1 MLSKMSYKRLI
12 GIVLIVS
19 IFLFA
24 SKSFLYAEEDM
35 QQGLPSGPGV
45 DLVLGNCTICHSTSI
60 ILQNHMDREAWDK
73 TITWMQKEQGMWELE
88 ADDRKAILEY
98 LSKHQGINQNMNR
111 NSKRKQ
117 SMYEFDYSANPL

>member
-1 MLSKMSYKRLI
+1 MLSKISYKKLI
-12 GIVLIVS
+12 WIVLIIS
-19 IFLFA
+19 IFLIA
-24 SKSFLYAEEDM
+24 SNSLLYAEENM
-35 QQGLPSGPGV
+35 QQGLHSGPGI

>member
-1 MLSKMSYKRLI
+1 MHSKISYKKPI
-12 GIVLIVS
+12 WIILIVS

-24 SKSFLYAEEDM
+24 SNSFLYAEEDM
-35 QQGLPSGPGV
+35 QQGLPSGAGI

-60 ILQNHMDREAWDK
+60 ILQNHMDRKAWDK

>member
-1 MLSKMSYKRLI
+1 MLSKISYKKLTW
-12 GIVLIVS
+12 IVLIMS
-19 IFLFA
+19 IFIFVSNSL
-24 SKSFLYAEEDM
+24 LYAEEDM
-35 QQGLPSGPGV
+35 QQGLPSGPGI

>member
-88 ADDRKAILEY
+88 AGDRKAILEY

>member
-1 MLSKMSYKRLI
+1 MLSKISYKKLTW
-12 GIVLIVS
+12 IVLIMS
-19 IFLFA
+19 IFIFVSNSL
-24 SKSFLYAEEDM
+24 LYAEEDM
-35 QQGLPSGPGV
+35 QQGLPSGPGI

-73 TITWMQKEQGMWELE
+73 TITWMQKEQAMWELE

>member
-1 MLSKMSYKRLI
+1 MLSKISYKKLTW
-12 GIVLIVS
+12 IVLIMS
-19 IFLFA
+19 IFIFVSNSL
-24 SKSFLYAEEDM
+24 LYAEEDM
-35 QQGLPSGPGV
+35 QQGLPSGPGIE
-45 DLVLGNCTICHSTSI
+45 LVLGNCTICHSTSI
-60 ILQNHMDREAWDK
+60 ILQNHLDREAWDK

>member
-1 MLSKMSYKRLI
+1 MLSKISYKKLTW
-12 GIVLIVS
+12 IVLIMS
-19 IFLFA
+19 IFIFVSNSL
-24 SKSFLYAEEDM
+24 LYAEEDM
-35 QQGLPSGPGV
+35 QQGFPSGPGI

>member
-60 ILQNHMDREAWDK
+60 ILQNHMDREA
-73 TITWMQKEQGMWELE
+73 
-88 ADDRKAILEY
+88 
-98 LSKHQGINQNMNR
+98 
-111 NSKRKQ
+111 
-117 SMYEFDYSANPL
+117 

>member
-1 MLSKMSYKRLI
+1 MLSKISYKKLI
-12 GIVLIVS
+12 WIVLIIS
-19 IFLFA
+19 IFLIA
-24 SKSFLYAEEDM
+24 SNSLLYAEENM
-35 QQGLPSGPGV
+35 QQGLPSGPGI

>member
-1 MLSKMSYKRLI
+1 MLSKISYKKLI
-12 GIVLIVS
+12 WIMLIVS

-24 SKSFLYAEEDM
+24 SNSFLYAEEDM

-60 ILQNHMDREAWDK
+60 ILQNHMGREAWDK

-88 ADDRKAILEY
+88 AGDRRAILEY
-98 LSKHQGINQNMNR
+98 LSKHQGINQKMNQ
-111 NSKRKQ
+111 NSKRKNL
-117 SMYEFDYSANPL
+117 MYEFNYSANPL